1 MGGRAKEGGKDGRW
15 RDLTENPSQSG
26 LRSYIKKKLTKQKR
40 RRKKKNEVMTK
51 TKSNNGVNT
60 GPTRHTAIALIMHI

>member
-26 LRSYIKKKLTKQKR
+26 LRSYIKKKNSLNKKEEE
-40 RRKKKNEVMTK
+40 KKKTK
-51 TKSNNGVNT
+51 
-60 GPTRHTAIALIMHI
+60 